1 VALGLVVGISPS
13 GAARAGVTVQVED
26 FTQTFTETSPSPAS
40 LSIDKTFSV
49 PHFGDGEAFVI
60 SHLGRMGTIL
70 STPAP
75 RNADGSIFNLGSYQ
89 LDAILSDRFTVKF
102 VRPPQPGAA
111 LTHIPGSFDGHG
123 MITLPP
129 VDAELDGN
137 AGVASVSVNSPGGGL
152 TGTLFDQVALTSS
165 PGTALTGIPL
175 VGPGSYPIGLT
186 TDFSFDVDP
195 NDPSTLSRDFTFDL
209 RITGSNGVALDL
221 FHTAQVSFDLPP
233 GVTVTS
239 EGGFFQSGPTS
250 VPEPSTLTLLAIG
263 IGMASFGAARQFWA
277 GCLRTR
283 LDTDHAVA
291 DLRS

>member
-1 VALGLVVGISPS
+1 VRNLLALGLVVGIRPA
-13 GAARAGVTVQVED
+13 GEAWAGVTVQVEE
-26 FTQTFTETSPSPAS
+26 FTQTFTESSPPLTAP

-49 PHFGDGEAFVI
+49 PHFGDGEAFVF
-60 SHLGRMGTIL
+60 SQLGRMGTIL

-89 LDAILSDRFTVKF
+89 LDAILSDKFTVNF

-111 LTHIPGSFDGHG
+111 LVHIPGSFDGHG
-123 MITLPP
+123 MITLPA

-137 AGVASVSVNSPGGGL
+137 AGVASVTVNSPGGGL

-175 VGPGSYPIGLT
+175 VGPGSYPIRLT

-195 NDPSTLSRDFTFDL
+195 NNPLTLSREFTFDL

-239 EGGFFQSGPTS
+239 DGGFFESGSTS
-250 VPEPSTLTLLAIG
+250 VPEPSTLTLFAIG
-263 IGMASFGAARQFWA
+263 LGIAGLGAARQSCPGAACDSTGF
-277 GCLRTR
+277 
-283 LDTDHAVA
+283 
-291 DLRS
+291 